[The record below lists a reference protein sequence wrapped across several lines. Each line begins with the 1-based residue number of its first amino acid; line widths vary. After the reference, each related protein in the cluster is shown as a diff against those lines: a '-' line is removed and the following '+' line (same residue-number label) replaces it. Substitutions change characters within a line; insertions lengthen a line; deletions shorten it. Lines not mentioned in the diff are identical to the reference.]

1 MLKNVCLLEPRCIG
15 HPPSPWLG
23 SAVTGLGPALNARM
37 LGSTTEQWGVGQHER
52 FSPSV
57 SKLVQFHK
65 PSNHFPTIFNFWDKG
80 LFDEFCLV
88 KICKKCSKNQLG
100 SPSIL
105 LRVPELEARILL
117 RDSPPFSSPDVGENS
132 SFLRHCIVKLWSSR
146 WVFFRFFFL
155 FLFCPSV
162 SKTSVTLEP
171 LNKSKQL
178 PKVAQGDGRPAPA
191 ILTCRTSSSPSPK
204 FSDLIY
210 LTYLT
215 CFVAFSLSLIFG
227 KACLISITSIP
238 SHRIALSH
246 MLMACQEMTLSHIL
260 LTWRQKVSSFWNVS
274 NTAKISRPRSTQW
287 DKQLDMPGMS
297 PSGRFDWKSWYSTT
311 SMG

>member
-146 WVFFRFFFL
+146 WVFFRFFSCFCFVPVSLRHLWPWSPWTNRSSCPKSHRGMVGLHQQFSLAGQAALHLRNFLISFISLISLVLSLSRFPL
-155 FLFCPSV
+155 FLG
-162 SKTSVTLEP
+162 K
-171 LNKSKQL
+171 
-178 PKVAQGDGRPAPA
+178 PA
-191 ILTCRTSSSPSPK
+191 
-204 FSDLIY
+204 
-210 LTYLT
+210 
-215 CFVAFSLSLIFG
+215 
-227 KACLISITSIP
+227 
-238 SHRIALSH
+238 
-246 MLMACQEMTLSHIL
+246 
-260 LTWRQKVSSFWNVS
+260 
-274 NTAKISRPRSTQW
+274 
-287 DKQLDMPGMS
+287 
-297 PSGRFDWKSWYSTT
+297 
-311 SMG
+311 

>member
-105 LRVPELEARILL
+105 LRVPELEAFCWGIPHLSADVPMSHQQYSWRKFFVPALHCEV
-117 RDSPPFSSPDVGENS
+117 RDG
-132 SFLRHCIVKLWSSR
+132 FLM
-146 WVFFRFFFL
+146 FFFL
-155 FLFCPSV
+155 V
-162 SKTSVTLEP
+162 
-171 LNKSKQL
+171 
-178 PKVAQGDGRPAPA
+178 
-191 ILTCRTSSSPSPK
+191 
-204 FSDLIY
+204 
-210 LTYLT
+210 
-215 CFVAFSLSLIFG
+215 FVLSQ
-227 KACLISITSIP
+227 CL
-238 SHRIALSH
+238 
-246 MLMACQEMTLSHIL
+246 
-260 LTWRQKVSSFWNVS
+260 
-274 NTAKISRPRSTQW
+274 
-287 DKQLDMPGMS
+287 
-297 PSGRFDWKSWYSTT
+297 
-311 SMG
+311 

>member
-1 MLKNVCLLEPRCIG
+1 MSRC
-15 HPPSPWLG
+15 
-23 SAVTGLGPALNARM
+23 
-37 LGSTTEQWGVGQHER
+37 
-52 FSPSV
+52 
-57 SKLVQFHK
+57 
-65 PSNHFPTIFNFWDKG
+65 PTNNI
-80 LFDEFCLV
+80 
-88 KICKKCSKNQLG
+88 
-100 SPSIL
+100 
-105 LRVPELEARILL
+105 
-117 RDSPPFSSPDVGENS
+117 VGENS
-132 SFLRHCIVKLWSSR
+132 LFRHCIVKFAMG
-146 WVFFRFFFL
+146 FFRFFFL

-178 PKVAQGDGRPAPA
+178 PKVTQGDGRPAPA

-260 LTWRQKVSSFWNVS
+260 LT
-274 NTAKISRPRSTQW
+274 
-287 DKQLDMPGMS
+287 
-297 PSGRFDWKSWYSTT
+297 
-311 SMG
+311 

>member
-52 FSPSV
+52 FSPRLIS
-57 SKLVQFHK
+57 QTQMT
-65 PSNHFPTIFNFWDKG
+65 NFPTIFH
-80 LFDEFCLV
+80 EFCLNKKYV
-88 KICKKCSKNQLG
+88 KN
-100 SPSIL
+100 
-105 LRVPELEARILL
+105 VPKISW
-117 RDSPPFSSPDVGENS
+117 DPPAFFSGFLSSRQEFCWGIPHLSADVPMS
-132 SFLRHCIVKLWSSR
+132 HQHLFRWRKFFFFTTLHCEIVKFGMG
-146 WVFFRFFFL
+146 FFRFFFL

-178 PKVAQGDGRPAPA
+178 PKVTQGDGRPAPA

-215 CFVAFSLSLIFG
+215 CFVAFSLSLIFE

-287 DKQLDMPGMS
+287 DKQLEMPGMS